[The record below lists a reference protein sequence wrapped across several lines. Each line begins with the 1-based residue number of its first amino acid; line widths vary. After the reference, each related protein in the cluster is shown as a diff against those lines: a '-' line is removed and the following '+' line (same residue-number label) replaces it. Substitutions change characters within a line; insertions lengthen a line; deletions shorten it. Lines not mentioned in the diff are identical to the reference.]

1 MKKVLKHILPIILSI
16 LLCFGVCQTPVYAS
30 GGAGNGTSGEGSEG
44 DKDLSG
50 KDGVNPAKS
59 LFIIYTSDAN
69 GNPTSPVVVRSYL
82 GNQPSSTSGAF
93 LVYNIYTRFGAP
105 ATDLQ
110 FDGKKIA
117 WGLPAFTNGGGTG
130 AAIKNWLLNTEIDG
144 CRGFEWVLINYLGYS
159 KEQVEEWVTQ
169 KDVYLNIEG
178 GMWGGLY
185 VGSHHTGAVLVGSV
199 TSWAKFT
206 SSNNYLSRYSH
217 GNMPNS
223 MVYDQSWL
231 GLSVPSN
238 TSSKHSSADILAPV
252 GYGIVSVRPV
262 LGDRQ
267 VIKCY
272 YTAGKLD
279 STSYSFADESYEIKD
294 EGSYKAKDWFVSEKK
309 SNRSGDTEFSSFQSE
324 LPSYIQYTYVVKM
337 GKNLEENQE
346 IL

>member
-1 MKKVLKHILPIILSI
+1 MH
-16 LLCFGVCQTPVYAS
+16 G
-30 GGAGNGTSGEGSEG
+30 
-44 DKDLSG
+44 
-50 KDGVNPAKS
+50 
-59 LFIIYTSDAN
+59 
-69 GNPTSPVVVRSYL
+69 
-82 GNQPSSTSGAF
+82 
-93 LVYNIYTRFGAP
+93 
-105 ATDLQ
+105 
-110 FDGKKIA
+110 
-117 WGLPAFTNGGGTG
+117 GLPAFTNGGGTG
-130 AAIKNWLLNTEIDG
+130 ATIKNWLLNTEIDG

-279 STSYSFADESYEIKD
+279 NTSYSFADESYEIKD

-324 LPSYIQYTYVVKM
+324 LPATRTYA
-337 GKNLEENQE
+337 
-346 IL
+346 

>member
-16 LLCFGVCQTPVYAS
+16 LLCFWVCQTPVYAS
-30 GGAGNGTSGEGSEG
+30 GGQGNGSSGEGSEG
-44 DKDLSG
+44 EEDLDG
-50 KDGVNPAKS
+50 KDGASLAKS

-69 GNPTSPVVVRSYL
+69 GNPTSPVIVRSYL
-82 GNQPSSTSGAF
+82 GNQPSSTSGAL

-130 AAIKNWLLNTEIDG
+130 EAIKNWLINTEIDG
-144 CRGFEWVLINYLGYS
+144 YKGFEWVLVNYLGFS
-159 KEQVEEWVTQ
+159 DDQVKEWESQ

-206 SSNNYLSRYSH
+206 SSNNYISRYSH

-238 TSSKHSSADILAPV
+238 ISSKHSSADILAPV

-279 STSYSFADESYEIKD
+279 NTSYSFADESYEIKD

-324 LPSYIQYTYVVKM
+324 LPSTRTYA
-337 GKNLEENQE
+337 
-346 IL
+346 

>member
-1 MKKVLKHILPIILSI
+1 MKKVFKRIVSMLLAMILVL
-16 LLCFGVCQTPVYAS
+16 GVCQTPVYAS
-30 GGAGNGTSGEGSEG
+30 GGQGNGTSGDGSEG
-44 DKDLSG
+44 DDDLTG
-50 KDGVNPAKS
+50 KDGASPAKS
-59 LFIIYTSDAN
+59 LFIIYTSDAS

-82 GNQPSSTSGAF
+82 GNQPSSTSGAL

-110 FDGKKIA
+110 FDGNKIA

-130 AAIKNWLLNTEIDG
+130 EAIKNWLLNTQIDG
-144 CRGFEWVLINYLGYS
+144 YVGLEWVLINYLGYS
-159 KEQVEEWVTQ
+159 EAQVDEWKTQ

-206 SSNNYLSRYSH
+206 SASNYLGRYSH

-238 TSSKHSSADILAPV
+238 TSSKHSSSDILAPV

-279 STSYSFADESYEIKD
+279 STSYSFADESYDIKD

-309 SNRSGDTEFSSFQSE
+309 SQRSGDTEFSSFQSE
-324 LPSYIQYTYVVKM
+324 LPSTRSGHGYMMIYVFM
-337 GKNLEENQE
+337 
-346 IL
+346 

>member
-30 GGAGNGTSGEGSEG
+30 GSAGNGTSGEGSEG

-59 LFIIYTSDAN
+59 LFVIYTSDAN

-82 GNQPSSTSGAF
+82 GNQPSSTSGAL

-130 AAIKNWLLNTEIDG
+130 EAIKNWLLNAQVDG
-144 CRGFEWVLINYLGYS
+144 YVGLEWVLINYLGYT
-159 KEQVEEWVTQ
+159 EAQVDEWKTQ

-279 STSYSFADESYEIKD
+279 STSYSFADESYDIKD

-309 SNRSGDTEFSSFQSE
+309 SNRSGNTEFSSFQSE
-324 LPSYIQYTYVVKM
+324 LPSTRTYA
-337 GKNLEENQE
+337 
-346 IL
+346 